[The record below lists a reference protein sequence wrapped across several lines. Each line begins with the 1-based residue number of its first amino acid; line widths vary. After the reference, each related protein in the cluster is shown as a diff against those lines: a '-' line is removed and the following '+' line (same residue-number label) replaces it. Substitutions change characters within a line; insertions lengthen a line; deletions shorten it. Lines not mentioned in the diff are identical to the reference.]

1 MIASEPISE
10 DKVVYFGVININEN
24 GRTVG
29 AIDIWRSVITKELFC
44 EEKRLGILEIADNI
58 GMPKIDKDKKW
69 AVAINK
75 KQVGKDKWKL
85 IKIIREGTFKFTNV
99 DDAETTV
106 EVDVKEY
113 RIRDVNWWNFL
124 VENNLNRSIEITV
137 QENIK

>member
-1 MIASEPISE
+1 MIASEPVSE
-10 DKVVYFGVININEN
+10 DKVIYFGVININEN

-29 AIDIWRSVITKELFC
+29 AIDVWRSVITKELFC

-85 IKIIREGTFKFTNV
+85 IKIIREGSFKFVNV
-99 DDAETTV
+99 DDETTV

-113 RIRDVNWWNFL
+113 RIRDADWWNFL
-124 VENNLNRSIEITV
+124 VESNVNRSIEITV
-137 QENIK
+137 QENVK

>member
-124 VENNLNRSIEITV
+124 VENNLNQSIEITV

>member
-85 IKIIREGTFKFTNV
+85 IKIIREGSFKFVNV
-99 DDAETTV
+99 DDETTV

-113 RIRDVNWWNFL
+113 RIRDADWWNFL
-124 VENNLNRSIEITV
+124 VESNVNRSIEITV
-137 QENIK
+137 QENVK

>member
-85 IKIIREGTFKFTNV
+85 IKIIREGTFKFINV
-99 DDAETTV
+99 EDDETTV

-113 RIRDVNWWNFL
+113 RIRDLNWWNFL
-124 VENNLNRSIEITV
+124 VENNVNRSIEITV

>member
-85 IKIIREGTFKFTNV
+85 IKIIREGTFKFINV
-99 DDAETTV
+99 EDDETTV

-124 VENNLNRSIEITV
+124 VENNVNRSIEITV
-137 QENIK
+137 QENIN

>member
-10 DKVVYFGVININEN
+10 DNVVYLGVININEN

-29 AIDIWRSVITKELFC
+29 AIDIWRSVINKELFC

-85 IKIIREGTFKFTNV
+85 IKIIREGSFKFVNV
-99 DDAETTV
+99 DDETTV

-113 RIRDVNWWNFL
+113 RIRDADWWNFL
-124 VENNLNRSIEITV
+124 VESNVNRSIEITV
-137 QENIK
+137 QENVK

>member
-1 MIASEPISE
+1 MIASEPVSE
-10 DKVVYFGVININEN
+10 DKVVYLGVININEN

-85 IKIIREGTFKFTNV
+85 IKIIREGRFKFVNV
-99 DDAETTV
+99 DDETTV

-113 RIRDVNWWNFL
+113 RIRDADWWNFL
-124 VENNLNRSIEITV
+124 VESNVNRSIEITV
-137 QENIK
+137 QENVK

>member
-1 MIASEPISE
+1 MIASEPVSE
-10 DKVVYFGVININEN
+10 DKVVYLGVININEN

-44 EEKRLGILEIADNI
+44 EEKRLGILVIADNI

-85 IKIIREGTFKFTNV
+85 IKIIREGSFKFVNV
-99 DDAETTV
+99 DDETTV

-113 RIRDVNWWNFL
+113 RIRDADWWNFL
-124 VENNLNRSIEITV
+124 VESNVNRSIEITV
-137 QENIK
+137 QENVK